1 MQHVPADARQADW
14 HPVSLDNDPVSRSIS
29 DDDLCAW
36 CIHLCYRAGE
46 RSLCRLAEEKGHWP
60 ACVDIDGYAQSCT
73 ELGLIFTL
81 PQ

>member
-14 HPVSLDNDPVSRSIS
+14 HPLPLDNHPGSRSIS
-29 DDDLCAW
+29 DDDICAW
-36 CIHLCYRAGE
+36 CNHLCYRPGE
-46 RSLCRLAEEKGHWP
+46 VSLCRLAEEEGHWP

-73 ELGLIFTL
+73 ELRLIFTL